1 MKLLTDQ
8 TAARL
13 HDLLGDPGP
22 SRHLPRRFGWRSPVF
37 PFGPLWLFGIS
48 FDGADVTVAAGAI
61 RRGPAIYTSAQETV
75 TITAD
80 NQWIGWKFDPADNT
94 LIVIPDPCDDRPVD
108 ADFEGFA
115 AGPLY
120 KIGYD
125 EDAERAWLTQVWQCG
140 IIQPG
145 LFAQEA

>member
-48 FDGADVTVAAGAI
+48 FDGATATVAPGALVWGSTIYESEEQEVAFSGGPQYIVWEFDAINKELSVLADPQNNLPEDDIENGLIRGVLYKIGFAAGAI
-61 RRGPAIYTSAQETV
+61 Y
-75 TITAD
+75 
-80 NQWIGWKFDPADNT
+80 
-94 LIVIPDPCDDRPVD
+94 LM
-108 ADFEGFA
+108 
-115 AGPLY
+115 
-120 KIGYD
+120 
-125 EDAERAWLTQVWQCG
+125 QVWQMG
-140 IIQPG
+140 TIALPK
-145 LFAQEA
+145 FAPAP